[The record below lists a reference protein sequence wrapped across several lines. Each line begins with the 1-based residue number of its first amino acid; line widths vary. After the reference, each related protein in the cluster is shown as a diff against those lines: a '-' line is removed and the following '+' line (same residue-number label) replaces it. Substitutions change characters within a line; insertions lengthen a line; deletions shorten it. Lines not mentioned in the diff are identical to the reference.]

1 MNLNEQNLTEQPVI
15 EWFKQFGYEY
25 KFGPE
30 ISPGGI
36 EILIERDFKDVILEK
51 RLKSAL
57 KRLNPD
63 LPEKAID
70 EAIYKLKK
78 IEYPNLEIA
87 NKEVYEM
94 LRNGIKVDVEDENKS
109 LRGKFVKVIDFEDP
123 LNNEFLVVNQFTV
136 QGIDLPAEAS
146 AQAGRVRRPDVV
158 VFINGVPIAIF
169 ELKNPTIEET
179 TIQTAYQQ
187 LQEYKKDIPEIF
199 KYNQILVISDLVEA
213 KYGTIS
219 ASWEWFKKW
228 RGIED
233 SDEKLKG
240 VSELE
245 VLVKGIFQK
254 SRILDIIKNFIV
266 FEADSEKDFSKFIKK
281 ICLYHQYFGVNKA
294 IRETLRASGQLP
306 SSNFSQE
313 EKNYRGNFE
322 FSGLISKARELR
334 KNQTKAEEIFW
345 EILRNRQFLNLK
357 FRRQHQIG
365 DYIVDFYC
373 PELKLVIEID
383 GEIHNTEEQ
392 SKKDSK
398 REAYLK
404 SLGNNILRFS
414 NQRIFE
420 DLDGVLQDIAQYT
433 SPTGRGYGEGYANR
447 KIGVLWHTQG
457 SGKTLSM
464 VFYVNKAKELK
475 ELQSPTF
482 VFLTDRNDLDNQF
495 YKTFLR
501 TGYSAL
507 AKQAETI
514 KGLEEKLKTA
524 GAELI
529 FTTIQK
535 FGENFGVLSEKEN
548 IIVIADEAHR
558 SEYAELAARARN
570 AMPNA
575 SFMGITATPIDAEN
589 RNTRLVFGDYID
601 KYPMSRSVE
610 DGATVPIYYE
620 SRLVPL
626 HLTNYFIDDEFE
638 ELTQEVRDIEVKES
652 LKRKFARLEQA
663 VSVPDRLKQ
672 IAEDIVNHFN
682 SRGLEGKAMVVTISR
697 RVAVEMYKLI
707 KELPNAP
714 EVAVV
719 ISNPNEFK
727 NEIQEETKASELEKR
742 FKNPQDPLKMVVVC
756 DMWLTGF
763 DVPCLTT
770 MYFDKPLKNHG
781 LMQAIA
787 RVNRVFKDKQGGLIV
802 DYIGIADDLKKA
814 LSIYDEPTRNET
826 MISIDEIVNK
836 MLEKYDV
843 VKSMLSG
850 VDYSKWKYL
859 EGEQLSQLFQQAI
872 NTIITH
878 PEDETLDDNKKE
890 RFLKE
895 SLALIKLHAFVMPHE
910 EAYKIK
916 NDVEFFKALRSALIK
931 QTVTRK
937 EISEIGFDFDSTVKE
952 LLSKSIAAEGIIDI
966 FAMKGKEKI
975 NISILDEKFLEE
987 AKKLKYKNLTIEVL
1001 RKLLEDEIGLRI
1013 KKNKIRYYSLSELL
1027 EKIIEEYENRVISAS
1042 KVIERL
1048 IELAQEIKKA
1058 DKEALETGLSEE
1070 ELAFYDAIASKKMI
1084 KQDEKIKELVKE
1096 LVKMIRRDLTIDWT
1110 NSEIVKA
1117 RIKANAKLLL
1127 LQNNFKQEET
1137 EEITDLI
1144 YQQAFILYKDYNPK
1158 VFSVG

>member
-1 MNLNEQNLTEQPVI
+1 MPKITEQILTEEAVI
-15 EWFKQFGYEY
+15 EWFKQLGYEY
-25 KFGPE
+25 KFGPD

-36 EILIERDFKDVILEK
+36 LVERDFKDVILEK
-51 RLKSAL
+51 RLKGAL

-70 EAIYKLKK
+70 EAIYKLKRV
-78 IEYPNLEIA
+78 EYQNLEIA
-87 NKEVYEM
+87 NKEVYQM
-94 LRNGIKVDVEDENKS
+94 LRDGVRVEVEDENRN
-109 LRGKFVKVIDFEDP
+109 LRGRFVKVIDFENP

-136 QGIDLPAEAS
+136 QGIE
-146 AQAGRVRRPDVV
+146 RIRRPDVV

-169 ELKNPTIEET
+169 ELKNPTIEEA

-219 ASWEWFKKW
+219 SSWEWFKKW

-233 SDEKLKG
+233 TNEQLQG

-254 SRILDIIKNFIV
+254 ARLLDIIRYFIV
-266 FEADSEKDFSKFIKK
+266 FEADSEKEVSKYTKK

-294 IRETLRASGQLP
+294 IQRTLQA
-306 SSNFSQE
+306 
-313 EKNYRGNFE
+313 
-322 FSGLISKARELR
+322 
-334 KNQTKAEEIFW
+334 
-345 EILRNRQFLNLK
+345 LK
-357 FRRQHQIG
+357 PKG
-365 DYIVDFYC
+365 D
-373 PELKLVIEID
+373 
-383 GEIHNTEEQ
+383 G
-392 SKKDSK
+392 
-398 REAYLK
+398 
-404 SLGNNILRFS
+404 
-414 NQRIFE
+414 
-420 DLDGVLQDIAQYT
+420 
-433 SPTGRGYGEGYANR
+433 

-464 VFYVNKAKELK
+464 VFYVNKAKELP

-514 KGLEEKLKTA
+514 KDLEYKLKTA
-524 GAELI
+524 GGELI

-535 FGENFGVLSEKEN
+535 FGEDFGVLSEREN

-558 SEYAELAARARN
+558 SQYAELAARARK
-570 AMPNA
+570 ALPNA
-575 SFMGITATPIDAEN
+575 SFMGITATPIDLEN
-589 RNTRLVFGDYID
+589 RSTRLVFGDYID
-601 KYPMSRSVE
+601 VYTMSQAVS

-626 HLTNYFIDDEFE
+626 HLTNYFIDEEFDE
-638 ELTQEVRDIEVKES
+638 LMQEVSDIEVKES
-652 LKRKFARLEQA
+652 LKRKLARLEKL
-663 VSVPDRLKQ
+663 VSVPDRLRK
-672 IAEDIVNHFN
+672 IAEDIVYHFN
-682 SRGLEGKAMVVTISR
+682 NRGIEGKAMVVTISR
-697 RVAVEMYKLI
+697 RVAVEMYKLL

-719 ISNPNEFK
+719 ISKPEDFK
-727 NEIQEETKASELEKR
+727 DDIKGEMRADELEKR
-742 FKNPQDPLKMVVVC
+742 FKNPDDPLKMVVVC

-814 LSIYDEPTRNET
+814 LSIYDAPIREEA
-826 MISIDEIVNK
+826 MISIEEVINK

-843 VKSMLSG
+843 VKSMLNG

-859 EGEQLSQLFQQAI
+859 EGEKLAQLFQQAI
-872 NTIITH
+872 NTVITD
-878 PEDETLDDNKKE
+878 PKDGTLDDKRKE

-895 SLALIKLHAFVMPHE
+895 SLALIKLHAFAMPHK
-910 EAYKIK
+910 EAYEIK
-916 NDVEFFKALRSALIK
+916 DDVDFFKAVRANLIK
-931 QTVTRK
+931 RTIAEDK
-937 EISEIGFDFDSTVKE
+937 IPEKDFDSIVKE
-952 LLSKSIAAEGIIDI
+952 LIAKSITAEGVIDI
-966 FAMKGKEKI
+966 FDLRGKEKVD
-975 NISILDEKFLEE
+975 ISILDEKFLEE
-987 AKKLKYKNLTIEVL
+987 VKKLQYKNLAVEIL
-1001 RKLLEDEIGLRI
+1001 RKLLEDGIRLRMR
-1013 KKNKIRYYSLSELL
+1013 KNNIRYRSLL
-1027 EKIIEEYENRVISAS
+1027 EMLEKLIEEYENRMISAS
-1042 KVIERL
+1042 KIIDKL

-1058 DKEALETGLSEE
+1058 DKEAEEIGLSEE
-1070 ELAFYDAIASKKMI
+1070 ELAFYDAILSKKMVR
-1084 KQDEKIKELVKE
+1084 QDENIKELVRE
-1096 LVKMIRRDLTIDWT
+1096 LVRIIRRDLTIDWT
-1110 NSEIVKA
+1110 NNEIIKA
-1117 RIKANAKLLL
+1117 RIRDNVRLLL
-1127 LQNNFKQEET
+1127 LRNNFKPEET
-1137 EEITDLI
+1137 EELTNVI
-1144 YQQAFILYKDYNPK
+1144 YEQAFVLFKDYDFTHK
-1158 VFSVG
+1158 S